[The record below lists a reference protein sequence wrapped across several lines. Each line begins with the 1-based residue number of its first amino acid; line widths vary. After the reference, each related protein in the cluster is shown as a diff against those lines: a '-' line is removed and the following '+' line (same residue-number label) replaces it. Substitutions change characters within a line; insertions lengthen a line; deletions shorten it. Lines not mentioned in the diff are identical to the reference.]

1 MSPYGQQLAEFIK
14 RKELQQ
20 NKFAVAIG
28 VLPNHVSQVIH
39 GIKGPFGPETQ
50 EKINSALKLTQ
61 QESDELARL
70 SKISGRSF
78 RLRENARPIEYEI
91 AALLSDQ
98 STSNSE
104 RFIEAAL
111 LALTAYMADVKSH
124 ANHSKKEP

>member
-20 NKFAVAIG
+20 NKFAAAIG

-50 EKINSALKLTQ
+50 EKINSVLNLTQ
-61 QESDELARL
+61 QERDELVRL

-78 RLRENARPIEYEI
+78 RLGEDARPIEYQI

-98 STSNSE
+98 ATSNSE
-104 RFIEAAL
+104 RFIEVAR
-111 LALTAYMADVKSH
+111 LALAAHMARR
-124 ANHSKKEP
+124 